1 VTLTPDLNTLVEQS
15 PMHYTFK
22 NRSMPTASIPS
33 NRLLR
38 TLLAACSKRLRGEA
52 REKSTSGGVLTLVRW
67 SETIERNEAYGSFSA
82 G

>member
-1 VTLTPDLNTLVEQS
+1 MTLTPDLNTLVEQS

-22 NRSMPTASIPS
+22 NRSMPTAGIPS

-52 REKSTSGGVLTLVRW
+52 REKIDERRRTYPRTL
-67 SETIERNEAYGSFSA
+67 ERDD
-82 G
+82 